1 MNVVMIASEAVPFAK
16 TGGLADVVGALP
28 RELAAEG
35 VNASIIMPFYSKKID
50 RNAFRIEP
58 IPPPRGIIE
67 VRVGE
72 SAIRG
77 EILSC
82 EMDNGV
88 KAYFI
93 SQPSFFDRQELYN
106 TTAGDYPDN
115 AARFIF
121 FAHAAVEAMI
131 GLGMSP
137 DIVHV
142 HDWQAA
148 LVPVYLKSLY
158 REAAAF
164 KNSKTLLTIH
174 NLGYQGL
181 FPREA
186 MDLTG
191 LPYELFTFDKLEQWG
206 KLAILKG
213 GIAMSDAIS
222 TVSEGYAREILTH
235 DQGMGLDAAL
245 AERSDVLKGIL
256 NGIDYGAWNP
266 ETDALIPAKFSA
278 GKMDGKAKCK
288 KALSKAF
295 GIPAGKD
302 PVIGMVSRL
311 ASQKGLDILSGAM
324 IDLMERKRKLKLVVL
339 GTGDERY
346 HLMLIE
352 FAKKYP
358 NRVGI
363 ELAFDNRLAHLI
375 EAGSDM
381 FLMPSHYEP
390 CGLNQMISLKYG
402 TVPIVRAT
410 GGLDDTIDEFD
421 PKTGRGNGFKFD
433 DYSPEALV
441 DCVDRALAAFKKQAL
456 WKKLVQNA
464 MACDFSWK
472 RSAKSY
478 IRLYKDM
485 LGTA

>member
-16 TGGLADVVGALP
+16 TGGLADVVGSLP
-28 RELAAEG
+28 RALAARG
-35 VNASIIMPFYSKKID
+35 VETSIIMPFYGKKID
-50 RNAFRIEP
+50 RVAFGIEAIAAP
-58 IPPPRGIIE
+58 AGTIE
-67 VRVGE
+67 VRVGK
-72 SAIRG
+72 SLIKC

-82 EMDNGV
+82 EMDRGV

-93 SQPSFFDRQELYN
+93 SQPAFFDRQELYN

-131 GLGMSP
+131 SLGMSP
-137 DIVHV
+137 DIVHA
-142 HDWQAA
+142 HDWQTA
-148 LVPVYLKSLY
+148 LVPVYMKTLY

-164 KNSKTLLTIH
+164 RNSKTLLTIH

-186 MDLTG
+186 MELTG
-191 LPYELFTFDKLEQWG
+191 LPPELFTFDKLEQWG

-213 GIAMSDAIS
+213 GIAMADAIS

-245 AERSDVLKGIL
+245 AQRSDVLTGIL
-256 NGIDYGAWNP
+256 NGIDYGVWDP
-266 ETDALIPAKFSA
+266 ETDVLIPAKFSP
-278 GKMDGKAKCK
+278 GRMEGKAKCR
-288 KALSKAF
+288 KALCSAF
-295 GIPAGKD
+295 GIPAGKE
-302 PVIGMVSRL
+302 PVIGIVSRL
-311 ASQKGLDILSGAM
+311 ASQKGFDILSGAM
-324 IDLMERKRKLKLVVL
+324 IDLMERRLKLVVL

-363 ELAFDNRLAHLI
+363 ELAFDNRTAHLI

-402 TVPIVRAT
+402 TIPVVRAT
-410 GGLDDTIDEFD
+410 GGLDDTIEEFD
-421 PKTGRGNGFKFD
+421 PKTENGNGFKFEE
-433 DYSPEALV
+433 YSPEALTA
-441 DCVDRALAAFKKQAL
+441 CVDRALAAFKKQAS
-456 WKKLVQNA
+456 WKVLVKNA
-464 MACDFSWK
+464 MACDFSWD
-472 RSAKSY
+472 RSAGKY
-478 IRLYKDM
+478 IELYEQISGRK
-485 LGTA
+485 

>member
-28 RELAAEG
+28 RALAAEG
-35 VNASIIMPFYSKKID
+35 VNASLIMPFYGKRID
-50 RNAFRIEP
+50 RTSFGIEP
-58 IPPPRGIIE
+58 VPSPAGDIE

-72 SAIRG
+72 ISIKG
-77 EILSC
+77 KLLTC
-82 EMDNGV
+82 ELTDGV
-88 KAYFI
+88 KVYFI
-93 SQPSFFDRQELYN
+93 SQPAFFDREELYQ

-131 GLGMSP
+131 KLGLVP
-137 DIVHV
+137 DVVHA

-164 KNSKTLLTIH
+164 RNAKSLLTIH

-181 FPREA
+181 FPRKA
-186 MDLTG
+186 MEFTG
-191 LPYELFTFDKLEQWG
+191 LPQELFTFDKLEQWG

-213 GIAMSDAIS
+213 GIAMADAIS
-222 TVSEGYAREILTH
+222 TVSRGYAREILTH
-235 DQGMGLDAAL
+235 DHGMGLDAAL
-245 AERSDVLKGIL
+245 AERSDVLTGIL
-256 NGIDYGAWNP
+256 NGIDYTAWDP
-266 ETDALIPAKFSA
+266 ETDGLLPVRFSA
-278 GKMDGKAKCK
+278 EKMEGKAKCK
-288 KALSKAF
+288 RALAKAF

-302 PVIGMVSRL
+302 PVIGIVSRL
-311 ASQKGLDILSGAM
+311 ATQKGFDILSGAM
-324 IDLMERKRKLKLVVL
+324 IDLMERKLRLVVL
-339 GTGDERY
+339 GTGEERY

-358 NRVGI
+358 KRVGI

-381 FLMPSHYEP
+381 FLMPSYYEP

-402 TVPIVRAT
+402 TIPIARAT

-421 PKTGRGNGFKFD
+421 PKRGRGNGFKFD
-433 DYSPEALV
+433 DYSPDALV
-441 DCVDRALAAFKKQAL
+441 ACVDRAIAAFKKPAR
-456 WKKLVQNA
+456 WKKIVSNA

-472 RSAKSY
+472 RSAKAY
-478 IRLYKDM
+478 RKLYRSISGKR
-485 LGTA
+485 